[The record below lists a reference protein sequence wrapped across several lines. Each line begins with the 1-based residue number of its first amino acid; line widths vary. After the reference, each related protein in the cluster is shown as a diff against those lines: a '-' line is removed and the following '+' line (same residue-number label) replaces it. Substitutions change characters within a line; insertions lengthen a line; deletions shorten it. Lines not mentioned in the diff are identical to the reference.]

1 MQFSSENGPR
11 TSETV
16 SLLAFNMYYSYATEF
31 FAHGTNVYM
40 CTRVHPHV
48 HAHVRSYPSNSRIIA
63 FVIVEMDEGGD
74 RRGGKPRTI
83 KTLSEKKRLRRQRNL
98 RYRQKM
104 TVVNVTI
111 HDAVDIRRIGDKE
124 GMSDRQVV
132 TL

>member
-1 MQFSSENGPR
+1 MQFFSENRPR

-83 KTLSEKKRLRRQRNL
+83 KTLSEKKKTATAEEFALQAKNDSGQCDNTRCRGHQ
-98 RYRQKM
+98 
-104 TVVNVTI
+104 
-111 HDAVDIRRIGDKE
+111 E
-124 GMSDRQVV
+124 DR
-132 TL
+132 